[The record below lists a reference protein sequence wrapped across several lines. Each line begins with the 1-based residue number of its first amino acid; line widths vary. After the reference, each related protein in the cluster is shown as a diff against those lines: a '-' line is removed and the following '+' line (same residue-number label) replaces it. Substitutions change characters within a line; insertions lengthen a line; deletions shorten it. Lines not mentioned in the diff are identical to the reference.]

1 MYSISTIKITY
12 DSLDT
17 SYSDFELQKMTDFHE
32 LLLNPK
38 EFKSKNLN
46 ELIALVVKFPQN
58 EVFKNYL
65 FNYYLLTDNDKKATE
80 TLEITLKQN
89 PNYVFAIAKKV
100 EYLCKDNKVEEAK
113 ILIKNCISIDKLY
126 PERDVF
132 HFTEV
137 TSFLIARFFIELY
150 SNNFDEV
157 ATIKKIVSKID
168 DSKDRTLNNIEITY
182 RLQNVD
188 KQDFFNRTMKVIKNT
203 MQENMPVFENKSIE
217 ILYEKD
223 VLDASEI
230 DALLKLDKN
239 ALTND
244 LILILKDVQN
254 RFLYFEEN
262 GKGENLVIYTLFLL
276 KEIKAEQ
283 AFEEVLKF
291 LQSDEINLE
300 YWFSDLFCEYIWQI
314 ISILGKNKLSE
325 IEIFLKEPN
334 IYTFSKEQVCFGL
347 RQIYLNNTDKQN
359 EIQAIF
365 ENLLVYYNQANQTII
380 DETYFAFFVEL
391 PFSNPKTQ
399 KLIKELYD
407 KDLID
412 LSINGSFEEFLTID
426 NTEIFKTKTIYEIS
440 EDLFKYSQNYL
451 DKFLDEDDEPYYY
464 EKPKTIVKETIVKET
479 KINRNDPC
487 SCGSGKK
494 YKKCCISN

>member
-1 MYSISTIKITY
+1 MYSISSIKITY
-12 DSLDT
+12 DALETNHSA
-17 SYSDFELQKMTDFHE
+17 FEIQKIEVFHE
-32 LLLNPK
+32 LLHNPK
-38 EFKSKNLN
+38 KFKSKNVS
-46 ELIALVVKFPQN
+46 ELIALIEKFPQN

-65 FNYYLLTDNDKKATE
+65 FNYYLLTNNNEKAAQI
-80 TLEITLKQN
+80 LEITLKQN
-89 PNYVFAIAKKV
+89 PNYVFALAKKV
-100 EYLCKDNKVEEAK
+100 EYLCKDNKIEEAK
-113 ILIKNCISIDKLY
+113 ILIKNCISIDELY

-168 DSKDRTLNNIEITY
+168 DSKDGTLNNIEITY

-188 KQDFFNRTMKVIKNT
+188 KQYLINRTMKVINNT
-203 MQENMPVFENKSIE
+203 MQENTPVFKNKSIE
-217 ILYEKD
+217 VLYETD
-223 VLDASEI
+223 LLDASEI
-230 DALLKLDKN
+230 DTLLKLDKQTL
-239 ALTND
+239 ADD

-262 GKGENLVIYTLFLL
+262 EKGENLVIYTLFLL
-276 KEIKAEQ
+276 KEIQAEQ
-283 AFEEVLKF
+283 AFEEVLDF
-291 LQSDEINLE
+291 LKSDEDILE

-325 IEIFLKEPN
+325 IEIFLKKPN

-347 RQIYLNNTDKQN
+347 RQIYLTNTDKQN
-359 EIQAIF
+359 EIQAIY
-365 ENLLVYYNQANQTII
+365 ENLLVYYNQANETII
-380 DETYFAFFVEL
+380 DETFFAFFVEL
-391 PFSNPKTQ
+391 PFSNQKTQ
-399 KLIKELYD
+399 NLIKELYD

-440 EDLFKYSQNYL
+440 EDLFKYFQNSL
-451 DKFLDEDDEPYYY
+451 NEFFDEDKYEDDEPYYY
-464 EKPKTIVKETIVKET
+464 EKPKTIVKET